1 MIRSTGP
8 LGLTAIGALLL
19 SLTACTAGSEVDTSQ
34 PTTTRELVIVQGPDA
49 QDQALGHAYRQMLD
63 DVGIEASLAKAADD
77 PIAAVLA
84 GHADVTVAGS
94 GELLAALQKLPSS
107 AAESSPAA
115 DSPAADSPTGTPADS
130 GRPEATPGATVLDA
144 AQTKNTLHAL
154 ELNEFAVLDSA
165 DAQSTGTLVVT
176 AATSAGEQL
185 TNVQQLGTQC
195 SELEF
200 GIVADEAAQLTD
212 ELATILDC
220 VPAKVIELTAPNA
233 RGVLPVITDAVQV
246 QATTVDN
253 AGIADN
259 ALVVLEGA
267 DVLFAPQTITPLITT
282 REVGQDAVKAL
293 NKLSGALKQ
302 EDLLELDRMVT
313 GRDAVEPARAAS
325 DWLAEKDL
333 LDAG

>member
-19 SLTACTAGSEVDTSQ
+19 SLTSCTAGSEVDTSQ
-34 PTTTRELVIVQGPDA
+34 PTTTRELVIVQRPDA
-49 QDQALGHAYRQMLD
+49 QDQALGHAYREMLD
-63 DVGIEASLAKAADD
+63 DAGIEASLAQAADD
-77 PIAAVLA
+77 PVAAVLA

-94 GELLAALQKLPSS
+94 GELLAALEKLPSS
-107 AAESSPAA
+107 ADESSPAA
-115 DSPAADSPTGTPADS
+115 DSPAGTSADL
-130 GRPEATPGATVLDA
+130 GRPEATSGATALDA

-154 ELNEFAVLDSA
+154 ELSDFAVLDSA

-185 TNVQQLGTQC
+185 TNVQQLRAQC

-212 ELATILDC
+212 ELAKTLDC
-220 VPAKVIELTAPNA
+220 VPAKVIELTAANA

-246 QATTVDN
+246 QATTADN
-253 AGIADN
+253 AGITDN
-259 ALVVLEGA
+259 ALVVLEGT

-293 NKLSGALKQ
+293 NKLSAALKQ

-313 GRDAVEPARAAS
+313 GRDAVEPARAAT

>member
-63 DVGIEASLAKAADD
+63 DAGIEASLAKAADD
-77 PIAAVLA
+77 PVAAVLA

-94 GELLAALQKLPSS
+94 GELLAALEKLPSS

-115 DSPAADSPTGTPADS
+115 DSPAGTSEDL
-130 GRPEATPGATVLDA
+130 GRPESTSGATALDA

-154 ELNEFAVLDSA
+154 QLSDFAVLDSA
-165 DAQSTGTLVVT
+165 EAQSTGTLVVT

-185 TNVQQLGTQC
+185 TNVQQLSTLC

-313 GRDAVEPARAAS
+313 GRDAVQPARAAS
-325 DWLAEKDL
+325 DWLAEKDM